1 MRKMFAAAALCAVAI
16 IPVAAANGA
25 AKKGVHKVSSKVNI
39 VATPTNEAV
48 PPSTKQKTTSITVTG
63 TLKTQDACRG
73 GRTIKFR
80 YATPSGIWPL
90 AQVATTDSKGHFTV
104 TLPPPSGA
112 YKTPNT
118 ITVQASSKRLPRRDK
133 ATGGKVICLD
143 NQLPGLADFT
153 QL

>member
-1 MRKMFAAAALCAVAI
+1 
-16 IPVAAANGA
+16 
-25 AKKGVHKVSSKVNI
+25 
-39 VATPTNEAV
+39 
-48 PPSTKQKTTSITVTG
+48 
-63 TLKTQDACRG
+63 
-73 GRTIKFR
+73 
-80 YATPSGIWPL
+80 
-90 AQVATTDSKGHFTV
+90 VATTDSKGHFTV
-104 TLPPPSGA
+104 ILPPPSGA